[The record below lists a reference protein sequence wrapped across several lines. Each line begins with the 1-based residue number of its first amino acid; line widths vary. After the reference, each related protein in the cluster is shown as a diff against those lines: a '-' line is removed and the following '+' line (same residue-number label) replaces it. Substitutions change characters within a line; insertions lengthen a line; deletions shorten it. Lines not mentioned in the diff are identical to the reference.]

1 MDSASVLYKKGT
13 IPVYSEKV
21 LEHFREPRN
30 VGELEDAD
38 AVGDVGNP
46 KCGDMMRI
54 TLKINPETDI
64 IEDIRFKTF
73 GCGAAIAVSSMLT
86 ELVKGKTL
94 QEALALNNQ
103 TVADELGGLP
113 PVKMHCS
120 VLGEQGIVAALQD
133 YYSKHPEKTPP
144 AELIEKA
151 KYLDNV
157 DPHGEDH

>member
-1 MDSASVLYKKGT
+1 M
-13 IPVYSEKV
+13 YSDKV

-30 VGELEDAD
+30 VGELENPD

-54 TLKINPETDI
+54 TMKINDETER
-64 IEDIRFKTF
+64 IEDIRFQTF

-94 QEALALNNQ
+94 TEALEVNNQ
-103 TVADELGGLP
+103 TVVDELGGLP

-120 VLGEQGIVAALQD
+120 VLGEQGIAEALKD
-133 YYSKHPEKTPP
+133 YYSKHPEKTMPP
-144 AELIEKA
+144 ELQEKLA
-151 KYLDNV
+151 KLDKI
-157 DPHGEDH
+157 DPHGEGH

>member
-1 MDSASVLYKKGT
+1 M
-13 IPVYSEKV
+13 YSEKV

-30 VGELEDAD
+30 VGEIEDAD

-54 TLKINPETDI
+54 SMKINPETER

-94 QEALALNNQ
+94 KEALAMNNQ
-103 TVADELGGLP
+103 TVVDELGGLP
-113 PVKMHCS
+113 AVKLHCS

-133 YYSKHPEKTPP
+133 YYQRHPEKTPP
-144 AELIEKA
+144 PELIEKA
-151 KYLDNV
+151 KYLDTV
-157 DPHGEDH
+157 DPHGNEH

>member
-1 MDSASVLYKKGT
+1 M
-13 IPVYSEKV
+13 YSEKV

-54 TLKINPETDI
+54 TLKVDPQTQR
-64 IEDIRFKTF
+64 IEDVRFKTF

-86 ELVKGKTL
+86 ELVKGRTL
-94 QEALALNNQ
+94 EEALEVDNK
-103 TVADELGGLP
+103 TVVEELGGLP
-113 PVKMHCS
+113 AVKLHCS

-133 YYSKHPEKTPP
+133 YYSKHPEQTPP
-144 AELIEKA
+144 ARLLEKA
-151 KYLDNV
+151 KYLDKV
-157 DPHGEDH
+157 DPHEHEWSEAQ

>member
-1 MDSASVLYKKGT
+1 M
-13 IPVYSEKV
+13 YSEKV

-54 TLKINPETDI
+54 TMKINPDTEV
-64 IEDIRFKTF
+64 IEDVRFKTF

-86 ELVKGKTL
+86 EMVKGKTL
-94 QEALALNNQ
+94 HQALALNNKA
-103 TVADELGGLP
+103 VVEELGGLP
-113 PVKMHCS
+113 PVKLHCS

-133 YYSKHPEKTPP
+133 YYQRHPEKTPP
-144 AELIEKA
+144 AELVEKA
-151 KYLDNV
+151 KYLDTV
-157 DPHGEDH
+157 DPHGEEGHD

>member
-1 MDSASVLYKKGT
+1 M
-13 IPVYSEKV
+13 YSDKV

-54 TLKINPETDI
+54 TMKINPDTDV

-86 ELVKGKTL
+86 EMVKGKTL
-94 QEALALNNQ
+94 TEALTINNQ
-103 TVADELGGLP
+103 SIVDELGGLP
-113 PVKMHCS
+113 AIKMHCS

-133 YYSKHPEKTPP
+133 YFKKHPEKAPP
-144 AELIEKA
+144 AGLEDKA
-151 KYLDNV
+151 KFLDNV
-157 DPHGEDH
+157 DPHGDEHVHAG

>member
-1 MDSASVLYKKGT
+1 M
-13 IPVYSEKV
+13 YSEKV

-54 TLKINPETDI
+54 TMKINPDTEI
-64 IEDIRFKTF
+64 IEDVRFKTF

-86 ELVKGKTL
+86 EMVKGKTM
-94 QEALALNNQ
+94 QEALALNNKS
-103 TVADELGGLP
+103 VVDELGGLP
-113 PVKMHCS
+113 PVKLHCS

-133 YYSKHPEKTPP
+133 YYNRHPEKTPP
-144 AELIEKA
+144 PTLVEKA
-151 KYLDNV
+151 KYLDTV
-157 DPHGEDH
+157 DPHGDEHGH